1 MPALRDVPVELE
13 VAATAADGLALIEA
27 AEPDVVLL
35 DVMLPDM
42 SGIEACRRIHDI
54 APKVPVI
61 FITAG
66 GSSDTAIEAMSL
78 GAFDYLL
85 KPLDLDRVQQL
96 VTQALEIRRLMH
108 VPVQFQADGDRPTP
122 GDLLIGRTPQMQEVY
137 KAIGRVAPQDVA
149 TLIRGESG
157 SGKELVARAIYH
169 HSRRAAGP
177 FLAVNCAA
185 LAESLLESELFG
197 HEKGSFTGATMQ
209 RIGKFEQCNGGTL
222 FLDEVGDMSPL
233 VQSKVLRVL
242 QEQRFERV
250 GGTQTIQTDVRI
262 IAATNR
268 DLEKMVSRGEFR
280 EDLFYRLNGFTI
292 QLPPSARAA
301 RGHPDSARLVRR
313 PLPPRAGQGR
323 RQHRARRL
331 GNAAQLPLA
340 GQRPATAERGSPS
353 PGPFDRAGADR
364 GFLAARDHGSAALG
378 AGTQRP
384 PAPRRR
390 GQSARLRQPAV
401 ALRLGPI
408 ARRNDRDGR
417 ALSCSPPCSTTPK
430 AISRKRPKSWASPA
444 AACGTKSASW
454 ASRSTVRST
463 RPNPSCRAADN
474 RPAEPLCRS
483 AGPRPADR
491 LPTQPNVD
499 EPVKPA
505 TCGTLA
511 RASSTVT
518 KWRSALQSTSFQA
531 TQLSSDK
538 WVRYHFLPSPDSIGD
553 DASSRA

>member
-1 MPALRDVPVELE
+1 MPVELE
-13 VAATAADGLALIEA
+13 VAATAAEGLALIEA

-197 HEKGSFTGATMQ
+197 HEKGSFTGATVQ

-292 QLPPSARAA
+292 QLPPLRERREDIRILLDWYVARFRRELGKDVDSIAPDALEMLLNYRWPGNVRQLQNVVRQALVHSTGPVLIAA
-301 RGHPDSARLVRR
+301 FLPREITAPQPSEPELNGHQRHAGAANLHAFVNQRLHS
-313 PLPPRAGQGR
+313 GS
-323 RQHRARRL
+323 
-331 GNAAQLPLA
+331 AQLHA
-340 GQRPATAERGSPS
+340 ETIEMAERYLLTTVLDHTEGNQSKAAKILGITRGSLRHKIRQLGIS
-353 PGPFDRAGADR
+353 IDRRITNPGDVDPDFEPGAS
-364 GFLAARDHGSAALG
+364 F
-378 AGTQRP
+378 
-384 PAPRRR
+384 
-390 GQSARLRQPAV
+390 V
-401 ALRLGPI
+401 
-408 ARRNDRDGR
+408 
-417 ALSCSPPCSTTPK
+417 
-430 AISRKRPKSWASPA
+430 
-444 AACGTKSASW
+444 
-454 ASRSTVRST
+454 
-463 RPNPSCRAADN
+463 DN
-474 RPAEPLCRS
+474 
-483 AGPRPADR
+483 
-491 LPTQPNVD
+491 
-499 EPVKPA
+499 
-505 TCGTLA
+505 
-511 RASSTVT
+511 
-518 KWRSALQSTSFQA
+518 
-531 TQLSSDK
+531 
-538 WVRYHFLPSPDSIGD
+538 
-553 DASSRA
+553 

>member
-1 MPALRDVPVELE
+1 MPKVLLIDDDRSLRTLIAGALRDIPLELQ
-13 VAATAADGLALIEA
+13 TAANAGEGIALLEA
-27 AEPDVVLL
+27 GEPDVVLL

-85 KPLDLDRVQQL
+85 KPLNLERVQEL

-108 VPVQFQADGDRPTP
+108 VPVRFQADGDLPAP

-169 HSRRAAGP
+169 HSRRSSGP

-185 LAESLLESELFG
+185 LTESLLESELFG

-268 DLEKMVSRGEFR
+268 DLEKMVRQGDFR

-292 QLPPSARAA
+292 QLPPLRQRQEDIRILLDWYVARFRRELGKDVQGIAPDA
-301 RGHPDSARLVRR
+301 LEMLLNYRWPGNVRQLQNVVRQALVHSTGPVLITAFFPREITAPQAPEPEANGHDRQLSPANLHSFVTQRLHS
-313 PLPPRAGQGR
+313 GS
-323 RQHRARRL
+323 
-331 GNAAQLPLA
+331 AQLH
-340 GQRPATAERGSPS
+340 AETIDMVERFLLTTVLRHTDGNQSKAAKILGITRGSLRHKIRQLHISIDRQIGS
-353 PGPFDRAGADR
+353 PEDLD
-364 GFLAARDHGSAALG
+364 
-378 AGTQRP
+378 Q
-384 PAPRRR
+384 
-390 GQSARLRQPAV
+390 
-401 ALRLGPI
+401 
-408 ARRNDRDGR
+408 
-417 ALSCSPPCSTTPK
+417 
-430 AISRKRPKSWASPA
+430 
-444 AACGTKSASW
+444 
-454 ASRSTVRST
+454 
-463 RPNPSCRAADN
+463 AAD
-474 RPAEPLCRS
+474 
-483 AGPRPADR
+483 
-491 LPTQPNVD
+491 TVD
-499 EPVKPA
+499 A
-505 TCGTLA
+505 
-511 RASSTVT
+511 
-518 KWRSALQSTSFQA
+518 
-531 TQLSSDK
+531 
-538 WVRYHFLPSPDSIGD
+538 
-553 DASSRA
+553 